1 MALELSAQ
9 QNGIRMAIG
18 GSGYD
23 IQGFCL
29 FFVSFE
35 HHSE

>member
-9 QNGIRMAIG
+9 QNGIRMVIG
-18 GSGYD
+18 GS
-23 IQGFCL
+23 GFCL